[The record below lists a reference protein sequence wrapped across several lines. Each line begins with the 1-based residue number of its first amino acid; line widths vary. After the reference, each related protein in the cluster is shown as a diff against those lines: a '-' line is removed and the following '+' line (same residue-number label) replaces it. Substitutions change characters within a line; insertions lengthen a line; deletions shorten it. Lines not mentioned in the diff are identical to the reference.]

1 MISGPRASARLA
13 LLCACIG
20 INAPTYAGTSCDKP
34 VDVDPTKLMQALE
47 LAEQTRQTLLQH
59 NATTAIMARVG
70 QDLSRYGLRYS
81 HLGLVYQTKPG
92 HFAVLHELNECGSDK
107 SGLYREGLG
116 NFFLDDVHA
125 FEALILLPPAA
136 LQPKIQQL
144 LQSELALSS
153 HHSHYNMLAYPF
165 DDTYQNSNQW
175 GLELLSHILSPT
187 KLNGRPAVQQ
197 WLKQQQYQPGVIEV
211 DPLSRMGAAVF
222 RANVSF
228 TEHPLKQR
236 LNGSYEVV
244 TVESVDAFL
253 QKQWPQMQRLVLQL
267 PASQPGVQAG
277 VQAAKTR

>member
-1 MISGPRASARLA
+1 MINGTGVKSRLA
-13 LLCACIG
+13 LWCACLC
-20 INAPTYAGTSCDKP
+20 INASAYAGTSCDKA

-125 FEALILLPPAA
+125 FEALILLPPTA

-175 GLELLSHILSPT
+175 GLELLSHILSPA
-187 KLNGRPAVQQ
+187 KLNGRPAVQK

-267 PASQPGVQAG
+267 PASQPGVQTG